1 MPNIIGSYKVV
12 KVGHKVLVESD
23 VKPGFKG
30 GKVCPAYYA
39 IQVKSDK
46 GDCILL
52 SEKDIN
58 TAKIVTGQ
66 IVPGIDQ
73 SSMKLGVFVAGK
85 AASIYIKL
93 FNEANNRE
101 DVYCFYKNTITRGF
115 ERAKKYPHLCTKI
128 QKSGFFA
135 KLFS

>member
-1 MPNIIGSYKVV
+1 MPNIIGSYKIV

-23 VKPGFKG
+23 VKPAFKG
-30 GKVCPAYYA
+30 AKVCPAFYA
-39 IQVKSDK
+39 IQVISDQ

-52 SEKDIN
+52 SERDIA

-66 IVPGIDQ
+66 LIVDLDQ
-73 SSMKLGVFVAGK
+73 NKMKLGEFVAGK
-85 AASIYIKL
+85 AASIYVKL
-93 FNEANNRE
+93 FNEEVGRE

-128 QKSGFFA
+128 RAGLFS

>member
-1 MPNIIGSYKVV
+1 MPNIIGPYKVV

-23 VKPGFKG
+23 VKPAFKG
-30 GKVCPAYYA
+30 GKVCSAYYA

-52 SEKDIN
+52 TEKDIKA
-58 TAKIVTGQ
+58 AKIVTGQ
-66 IVPGIDQ
+66 LIPDLNQ
-73 SSMKLGVFVAGK
+73 STMKLGVFVALK
-85 AASIYIKL
+85 AASVYIKL
-93 FNEANNRE
+93 YNEENKRE

-115 ERAKKYPHLCTKI
+115 ERAKKHPHLCTKI
-128 QKSGFFA
+128 KSSFFT